1 MRNAALG
8 RWAAGVALACAL
20 PVHALSAQTDYYNT
34 DTGRPLQVE
43 DAHVVE
49 RRAVELQLAPLRVEG
64 GRGRRA
70 QWGMEPEFAVGF
82 ANRTQFE
89 VGFPLQRREAPAP
102 GGRAPAGALALGGV
116 EVALLHMLNVETA
129 LPAMAVGVEATLP
142 VGNEAPGRLYPTV
155 KGILTRTTPQFRV
168 HVNGQ
173 VTVGDAPAAA
183 SPEDEGPH
191 GVTERSRWLAGVSV
205 DRPFPLRALLVGAEV
220 VASRPLAD
228 SDTRPL
234 RVDVAAGARSQL
246 SPRVALDVGGGRR
259 VRGEATGW
267 YLTAGAAVAV
277 GLPWRGR

>member
-8 RWAAGVALACAL
+8 RWAAGTVLASTLSAG
-20 PVHALSAQTDYYNT
+20 ALSAQTDYYNT

-70 QWGMEPEFAVGF
+70 QWGVEPEFAIGL

-89 VGFPLQRREAPAP
+89 VGFPLQRRETTAP
-102 GGRAPAGALALGGV
+102 GGRAPGGALALGGV

-142 VGNEAPGRLYPTV
+142 VGNEAPRRLYPTV
-155 KGILTRTTPQFRV
+155 KGILTRTTPHFRV

-173 VTVGDAPAAA
+173 VTVGDAPAASA
-183 SPEDEGPH
+183 GDEGPH
-191 GVTERSRWLAGVSV
+191 GVAERSRWLAGVSV

-220 VASRPLAD
+220 VASRPLLEGDA
-228 SDTRPL
+228 RPL

-259 VRGEATGW
+259 VQGEATGW